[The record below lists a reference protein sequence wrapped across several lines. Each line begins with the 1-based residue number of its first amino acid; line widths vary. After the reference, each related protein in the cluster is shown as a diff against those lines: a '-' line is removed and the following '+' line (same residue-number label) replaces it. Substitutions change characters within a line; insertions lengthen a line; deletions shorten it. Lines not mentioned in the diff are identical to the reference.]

1 MRLVTCQPAHS
12 WVGDAVSGA
21 KIEAAPCFPS
31 LAVVHLP
38 LCLQGGRSLNTSWLS
53 PVVFPRVQSFVL
65 WVCQGSQSG
74 VRDFL
79 QEKSFV
85 FLCLPGIPTV
95 WVVLSLKSP
104 QSVLRV
110 FNPSPYP
117 KDLACSLQLH
127 TQPLLAVG
135 RQECVNHFSDG
146 NCLWCEFCGDFILFY
161 FYYAAL
167 WDFKVPPLTPP
178 VKGFPI
184 VVETSPPSGFP
195 PQDRYLSLN
204 PLSLFLYLLS
214 YLILKRLVCISGYLG
229 SSASVQKLFCGRYS
243 KCRYSFDV
251 FVGGKWSLILFLHHL
266 GTTSCYIL
274 KKKKEEAKEGRGK
287 VENKRNLI

>member
-38 LCLQGGRSLNTSWLS
+38 LCLLGGRSLNASWL
-53 PVVFPRVQSFVL
+53 PPLVFPRVQSFVL
-65 WVCQGSQSG
+65 WVCQGSQCG

-135 RQECVNHFSDG
+135 RQECVNHFSAG
-146 NCLWCEFCGDFILFY
+146 NCLWCKIFGDFILFLLCCPLRFQSSPIDPACERVSY
-161 FYYAAL
+161 CSGNFSS
-167 WDFKVPPLTPP
+167 FRIPSPGQVSVPKSF
-178 VKGFPI
+178 V
-184 VVETSPPSGFP
+184 
-195 PQDRYLSLN
+195 
-204 PLSLFLYLLS
+204 SLFSLS
-214 YLILKRLVCISGYLG
+214 FVLSHFEEIGLHLWVSGVLCQCSKVVLWKIL
-229 SSASVQKLFCGRYS
+229 
-243 KCRYSFDV
+243 
-251 FVGGKWSLILFLHHL
+251 
-266 GTTSCYIL
+266 
-274 KKKKEEAKEGRGK
+274 
-287 VENKRNLI
+287 